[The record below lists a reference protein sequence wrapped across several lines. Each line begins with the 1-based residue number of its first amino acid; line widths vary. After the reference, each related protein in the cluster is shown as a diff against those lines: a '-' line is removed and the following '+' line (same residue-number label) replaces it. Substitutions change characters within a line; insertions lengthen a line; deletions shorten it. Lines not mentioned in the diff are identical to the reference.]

1 MLLSMHPTSVPL
13 AEGLP
18 LEILIVG
25 RDEGLGL
32 LARGVGDGGGG
43 LNCNKRGGRGG
54 QSVIT
59 DCPANNSIFKN
70 RTRNTSIIV
79 IVCNSNVQ

>member
-1 MLLSMHPTSVPL
+1 MHPTSVPL

-43 LNCNKRGGRGG
+43 RA
-54 QSVIT
+54 VI
-59 DCPANNSIFKN
+59 
-70 RTRNTSIIV
+70 
-79 IVCNSNVQ
+79 